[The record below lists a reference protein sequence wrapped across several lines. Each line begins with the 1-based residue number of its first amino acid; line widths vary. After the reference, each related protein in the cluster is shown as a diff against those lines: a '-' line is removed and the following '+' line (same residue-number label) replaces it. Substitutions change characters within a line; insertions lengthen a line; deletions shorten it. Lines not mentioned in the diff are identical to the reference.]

1 MRGTT
6 SACAENTLNLTHT
19 QIQIRNYL
27 RVRGEY
33 SILFLIYSSSREL
46 PPRAR
51 RIRVRLVPSSKRTGT
66 TSACAENTIAR
77 DAGVQPRRNYLRVRG
92 EYQIVESP
100 IMTTTE
106 LPPRARRIRGTC
118 HGAFDALGTTS
129 ACAENTSFRQASTL
143 PARNYLRVR
152 GEYNASTH
160 PRFPSRELPPRARRI
175 LFRDNPQLDS
185 LGTTS
190 ACAENTPSGCPRRC
204 ARGNYLRVRG
214 EYICI
219 GYIIITD
226 SELPPRAR
234 RILHDLVPVGGFSGT
249 TSACAENTFQLLACG
264 NRQGN
269 YLRVRGEYRLQ
280 PG

>member
-1 MRGTT
+1 MR
-6 SACAENTLNLTHT
+6 
-19 QIQIRNYL
+19 
-27 RVRGEY
+27 
-33 SILFLIYSSSREL
+33 
-46 PPRAR
+46 
-51 RIRVRLVPSSKRTGT
+51 GT

-190 ACAENTPSGCPRRC
+190 ACAENTSRIDRSLIDL
-204 ARGNYLRVRG
+204 RNYLRVRG
-214 EYICI
+214 EYLADRLVAFSIV
-219 GYIIITD
+219 
-226 SELPPRAR
+226 ELPPRAR
-234 RILHDLVPVGGFSGT
+234 RIHPVAVPGGVLGGT
-249 TSACAENTFQLLACG
+249 TSACAENTSALATSLSPT
-264 NRQGN
+264 RN
-269 YLRVRGEYRLQ
+269 YLRVRGEYSTIWCQ
-280 PG
+280 